1 MHPRVLPV
9 GLGILALAAVS
20 AAQQGATS
28 GEWTRYGGDPGSTK
42 YAPAGSDQQGQRLS
56 ASRRLAAAGGGSQ
69 RLLARARF
77 LVLEQLPCNAPH
89 DRRRAVQSE
98 RHRAGRGVQSR
109 DWRNDLGPAAIC

>member
-42 YAPAGSDQQGQRLS
+42 YAPLDQISKDNVSQLRVAWRRPAVDPS
-56 ASRRLAAAGGGSQ
+56 VSSRVPGFSYSNNFRATPLMIDGVLYSPNGIVTNSRSTSSSRIPAAG
-69 RLLARARF
+69 
-77 LVLEQLPCNAPH
+77 
-89 DRRRAVQSE
+89 RRR
-98 RHRAGRGVQSR
+98 
-109 DWRNDLGPAAIC
+109 